1 MQELE
6 KNFKKD
12 GGILTAIEIGELFDI
27 HPTKSYGLTN
37 NKLFA
42 VSGDVPVIVNS
53 SVNNGIGGYVALK
66 PTEKA
71 NTITFS
77 DTTTA
82 ASIFLQPMDFIGYSH
97 VQGLYPKEYKTQW
110 NERSLLYVTAVFKKS
125 ALQYQFDYANKFNRR
140 LARRIEIVMPYK
152 NQKISFE
159 YMDQYVRELEAER
172 VRELEA
178 ERMRELEAYLF
189 ASGLNNY
196 QLTDNEKEILS
207 GKVECKFK
215 TFKIGE
221 LFEKLEISSKKVIDK
236 RKDVSEVKSSEF
248 DLPLVNAKH
257 GDNGIMF
264 YGRSSDWYIAENV
277 IDIVQNG
284 AVATGDVYPQPHKCS
299 VLWDAYLLKLKDYEP
314 TDNILFYLSSALQK
328 SIKLKFS
335 YDKKAVW
342 KRVKFE
348 EIVLPCLDDKL
359 DFSYMD
365 SFIEALKKIA
375 IKDVVE
381 RKDKEI
387 NIYKAIVC
395 N

>member
-314 TDNILFYLSSALQK
+314 TDNILFYLSSALQE

>member
-6 KNFKKD
+6 ENFKKD

-189 ASGLNNY
+189 TSGLNNY